1 MFYPIVKWIHIL
13 CAIVALGANLTYFPW
28 FIRVAKNREALVF
41 TISTIRI
48 IDNWIANPAYVLAYV
63 TGEIMMRVGGF
74 IHYSTP
80 WMTVSL
86 ILYVIISVLGI
97 FVYAPML
104 KKQQKLAETVG
115 PDDANYQRVSRN
127 EIILGV
133 FIVILT
139 IGITFLMVNKPQLW

>member
-1 MFYPIVKWIHIL
+1 MLYSFVKWIHIL

-28 FIRVAKNREALVF
+28 FIRVPKNRETLVF

-48 IDNWIANPAYVLAYV
+48 LDNWIANPAYVLAFI
-63 TGEIMMRVGGF
+63 TGEAMMRIGGY

-86 ILYVIISVLGI
+86 TLYVVISMLGI
-97 FVYAPML
+97 FVYAPLL

-115 PDDANYQRVSRN
+115 PDDANYQRISRN
-127 EIILGV
+127 GIILGTV
-133 FIVILT
+133 IVILT
-139 IGITFLMVNKPQLW
+139 IAITFLMVTKPLLW

>member
-1 MFYPIVKWIHIL
+1 MLYPIVKWIHIL

-28 FIRVAKNREALVF
+28 FIRVSKNREALVF
-41 TISTIRI
+41 TLSTIRI
-48 IDNWIANPAYVLAYV
+48 LDNWIANPAYVLSYI
-63 TGEIMMRVGGF
+63 TGEVMMRIGGY

-86 ILYVIISVLGI
+86 ILYATISVLGI

-115 PDDANYQRVSRN
+115 PGDINYQRVSRN
-127 EIILGV
+127 GIILGII
-133 FIVILT
+133 IVILT
-139 IGITFLMVNKPQLW
+139 VGITFLMVNKPQLW

>member
-1 MFYPIVKWIHIL
+1 MLYPIVKWIHIL

-28 FIRVAKNREALVF
+28 FIQVTKNREALVF
-41 TISTIRI
+41 TLSTIRI
-48 IDNWIANPAYVLAYV
+48 LDNWIANPAYVLAFI
-63 TGEIMMRVGGF
+63 TGEIMMRVGGH

-86 ILYVIISVLGI
+86 ILYAAISVLGI

-115 PDDANYQRVSRN
+115 PDDANYQIVSRN
-127 EIILGV
+127 GIILGI

-139 IGITFLMVNKPQLW
+139 VGITFLMVNKPQLW

>member
-1 MFYPIVKWIHIL
+1 MLYPIVKWIHIL

-28 FIRVAKNREALVF
+28 FIRVTKNRESLVF
-41 TISTIRI
+41 TLSTIRI
-48 IDNWIANPAYVLAYV
+48 LDNWIANPAYVLAYI
-63 TGEIMMRVGGF
+63 TGEIMMRIGGH
-74 IHYSTP
+74 IHHSTP

-86 ILYVIISVLGI
+86 ILYATISVLGI

-127 EIILGV
+127 GIILGTV
-133 FIVILT
+133 IVILT
-139 IGITFLMVNKPQLW
+139 IGITFLMVNKPPLW